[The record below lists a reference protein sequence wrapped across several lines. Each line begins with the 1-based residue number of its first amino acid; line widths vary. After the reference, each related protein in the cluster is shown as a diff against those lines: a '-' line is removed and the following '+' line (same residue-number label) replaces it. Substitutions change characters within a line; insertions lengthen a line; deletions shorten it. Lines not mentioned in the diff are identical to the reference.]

1 MTKTTPIFT
10 ALLVAGAPLPL
21 LAQDNVPS
29 SSPVSSSNEITV
41 AVGVGLTP
49 SYEGSDDYSVT
60 PGILVRGKVAGMP
73 FFSRGTN
80 LHLDVVPNHDEGGWD
95 IGFGPIISAR
105 FNRTGRIK
113 DARVKALGKL
123 DTAIELGAWAGIA
136 KAGVITSAY
145 DNLSFRV
152 SVLADVAGAH
162 KSMIITPAIEYMTP
176 LSQTTLVGL
185 SLSADYVGKGYGRTY
200 YDIDA
205 AGSTASSLAVYNGAG
220 DSSGFSKM
228 SINLAAGKS
237 LSGDIRK
244 GWALFAIGGYGRI
257 LGDYARSPIV
267 KTAGSRDQWLGALG
281 VAYTF

>member
-1 MTKTTPIFT
+1 MTKIM
-10 ALLVAGAPLPL
+10 AIIAAPLAMCSPL
-21 LAQDNVPS
+21 LLHAQDHI
-29 SSPVSSSNEITV
+29 SPASTETSGNEITV
-41 AVGVGLTP
+41 AVGMGLTP
-49 SYEGSDDYSVT
+49 SYEGSDDYNIT

-80 LHLDVVPNHDEGGWD
+80 LHLDVVPNDDEGGWD

-123 DTAIELGAWAGIA
+123 DPAIELGVWGGIA
-136 KAGVITSAY
+136 KTGVITSAY

-152 SVLADVAGAH
+152 SVMKDVANGH
-162 KSMIITPAIEYMTP
+162 ESTVITPAIEYVTP

-205 AGSTASSLAVYNGAG
+205 AGSAASGLATYSGAG

-228 SINLAAGKS
+228 SVNLLAGKS

-244 GWALFAIGGYGRI
+244 GWALFAVGGYGRI
-257 LGDYARSPIV
+257 LGDYAASPIV

-281 VAYTF
+281 AAYTF